1 MPVNV
6 KKPISFFNRTKY
18 FEPSKDKVRITVSS
32 PASYKSKCSK
42 TDGYEA
48 RLYWHYKYLETVDGQ
63 AFYYT
68 LTYNDAS
75 IPKYFGMNVFDYED
89 LRDLLTGGFRKRLL
103 REYGTIF
110 KYFIGA
116 ELGEGKGSR
125 GMHNNPHYHVLFF
138 LEPDPKCQ
146 FEYVK
151 ITPEDF
157 RHLVKMYWQGFDE
170 TRDGFRDYRTAK
182 YGIAREGLNCG
193 LVMSFAACVY
203 CAKYVTKDAALK
215 MFESK
220 VSYFLRE
227 RARESLR
234 HDETF
239 FRDFFRTVIY
249 EKFNIP
255 ASADL
260 SKWSMS
266 DHELLMAHFGDKFQW
281 AVDLYGTT
289 EVLVRFHEFACF
301 EFIKK
306 YDLWNEFREFRKQR
320 LDEIVAVGVSEYR
333 NRYCNKPRISHGVG
347 DYVLE
352 QLLDKDEPLLPIPSK
367 DGVKYRPLSLYY
379 YRKLF
384 TQVISPIEPGCK
396 VGEKPKRLSP
406 IRIINPAGVNY
417 RLKMLERN
425 IQRVSDKAMCNLRLL
440 EHDSELYARIR
451 ESNINTDVFLSF
463 ESVQSLIKQ
472 YLYGNETNQ
481 SACVAAFRD
490 YAIFKLVYEGRFF
503 STSRSEL
510 FCSGSLRSLDFRS
523 DYERFLIPSYYSV
536 SRDDLR
542 LSRFVE
548 DGCMGYLPYSE
559 HPYFLRYRSFFSLLS
574 LLADYFSCQNDNYN
588 EKASEERR
596 KIKKLHDKRRLKAYY
611 SKFI

>member
-6 KKPISFFNRTKY
+6 KKPISFLNRTKY

-48 RLYWHYKYLETVDGQ
+48 RLYWHYKYLESVNGQ

-68 LTYNDAS
+68 LTYNDLS

-103 REYGTIF
+103 RQYGTTF

-116 ELGEGKGSR
+116 ELGDGKGSR
-125 GMHNNPHYHVLFF
+125 GLHNNPHYHVLFF
-138 LEPDPKCQ
+138 LEPDKNSQ
-146 FEYVK
+146 FPYVK
-151 ITPEDF
+151 ISPEDF
-157 RHLVKMYWQGFDE
+157 RHLVKIYWQGFDE
-170 TRDGFRDYRTAK
+170 FKDGYRDYRFAK
-182 YGIAREGLNCG
+182 YGIAREGDNCG
-193 LVMSFAACVY
+193 LVTSFAACVY
-203 CAKYVTKDAALK
+203 CAKYVTKDLALK

-220 VSYFLRE
+220 VSHFLRE
-227 RARESLR
+227 RARESIR

-255 ASADL
+255 ASSDL

-266 DHELLMAHFGDKFQW
+266 DHELLMAHFGDKYQW

-289 EVLVRFHEFACF
+289 EVLVRFYESACF
-301 EFIKK
+301 DFIKK
-306 YDLWNEFREFRKQR
+306 YDLWNEFREFRNQR

-352 QLLDKDEPLLPIPSK
+352 QLRVKDEPLLPIPTK

-481 SACVAAFRD
+481 SSCVAAFRD

-510 FCSGSLRSLDFRS
+510 FCSGSLRSLDFRA

-536 SRDDLR
+536 GRDDLR

-548 DGCMGYLPYSE
+548 DGCLGYLPYSE
-559 HPYFLRYRSFFSLLS
+559 HPFFLRYRSLFPLLS
-574 LLADYFSCQNDNYN
+574 LLADYFSCQNDDHL
-588 EKASEERR
+588 EKEFEERR
-596 KIKKLHDKRRLKAYY
+596 KIKKVHDKRRLKAYY